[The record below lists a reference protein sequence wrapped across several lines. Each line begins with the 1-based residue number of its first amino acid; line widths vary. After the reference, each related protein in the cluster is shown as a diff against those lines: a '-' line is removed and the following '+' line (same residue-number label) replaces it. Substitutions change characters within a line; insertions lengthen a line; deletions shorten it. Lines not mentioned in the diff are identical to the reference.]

1 MGQVNY
7 AGNMAVSA
15 SNSSRKKYYWETY
28 NLIGDPSVIPI
39 LGKPQSFNISLPD
52 TLPNKLKSFSLNVDP
67 FAYVAVSHFD
77 TLWDASFASSSGSVE
92 LKMPGLSNDSCL
104 IVITGQNKRPV
115 IKTIHFSNVHKEF
128 LNLTANAINDSQG
141 NNNNLA
147 DFGESVF
154 LKLTLSNLGLTDC
167 HNLYAKI
174 SSTSDWITITK
185 DSVLIGNL
193 AAGAEKILLND
204 LGITVSDNVPDLG
217 IATIKLLLKDQV
229 TEKHYS
235 IDICIHAPQLQIINC
250 ILDDKT
256 TGNGD
261 NIPDPGE
268 TFKLVFKVRNQG
280 SSDISGQFG
289 ISSSDQDLSIVE
301 PSIKSGVL
309 KFGEIT
315 DIPVLVKLSPST
327 PSGSFVSV
335 AAILDCNPFLVNRD
349 FSFRVGKI
357 RESFEASSF
366 SVFPWINISSVPWV
380 ISSSVSYDGS
390 LSARSGAISHN
401 GITSLTIR
409 TIYAKD
415 DSLKF
420 YYKVSSEPNYDFL
433 SFKLNDTDIFEKSG
447 EIPWTKKVVAVP
459 AGLNK
464 MEWSYK
470 KDKTLSLGSDCA
482 WIDMIDFAQ
491 TSPVSYIQKDL
502 KVARIVTPGNGDQF
516 GQEIISVKV
525 LNLGK
530 DTLNGFNLA
539 YEINDRY
546 PPVEQFFNTK
556 VVPFGDSVTV
566 SFKQKADMS
575 KYGKYKIV
583 TYGVDNNDD
592 YLYNDTL
599 TANLENTRITQTLS
613 VFPNPFTDHLTL
625 TINSQ
630 SADKLQISITN
641 ASGIELYE
649 TEKAIISG
657 NNSFTIRGFNLIPS
671 IYYLNIS
678 GITINKT
685 IPILKIGR

>member
-1 MGQVNY
+1 M
-7 AGNMAVSA
+7 
-15 SNSSRKKYYWETY
+15 
-28 NLIGDPSVIPI
+28 
-39 LGKPQSFNISLPD
+39 
-52 TLPNKLKSFSLNVDP
+52 
-67 FAYVAVSHFD
+67 
-77 TLWDASFASSSGSVE
+77 
-92 LKMPGLSNDSCL
+92 
-104 IVITGQNKRPV
+104 
-115 IKTIHFSNVHKEF
+115 
-128 LNLTANAINDSQG
+128 
-141 NNNNLA
+141 
-147 DFGESVF
+147 
-154 LKLTLSNLGLTDC
+154 
-167 HNLYAKI
+167 
-174 SSTSDWITITK
+174 
-185 DSVLIGNL
+185 
-193 AAGAEKILLND
+193 
-204 LGITVSDNVPDLG
+204 
-217 IATIKLLLKDQV
+217 
-229 TEKHYS
+229 
-235 IDICIHAPQLQIINC
+235 
-250 ILDDKT
+250 DDKT
-256 TGNGD
+256 SGNGD

-280 SSDISGQFG
+280 SSNISGQFG
-289 ISSSDQDLSIVE
+289 ISSPDQDLSIVD

-309 KFGEIT
+309 KFGETT
-315 DIPVLVKLSPST
+315 DIPVLVKLSPAT
-327 PSGSFVSV
+327 PSGSSVSV
-335 AAILDCNPFLVNRD
+335 AAILDCNPYIVNRD

-366 SVFPWINISSVPWV
+366 SVFPWFNISTVPWV

-390 LSARSGAISHN
+390 ISAKSGAISHN
-401 GITSLTIR
+401 AITSLAIR

-433 SFKLNDTDIFEKSG
+433 SFRLNDVEIFKKSG
-447 EIPWTKKVVAVP
+447 EIPWTKKVVAVA

-470 KDKTLSLGSDCA
+470 KDNSVSQGSDCA

-491 TSPVSYIQKDL
+491 TNPVSYIQKDL
-502 KVARIVTPGNGDQF
+502 KVARIVTPGNGDQY
-516 GQEIISVKV
+516 GQESISVKV

-546 PPVEQFFNTK
+546 PPVEQFFNAK

-566 SFKQKADMS
+566 SFRQTADLS

-599 TANLENTRITQTLS
+599 TANIENTRITETLS
-613 VFPNPFTDHLTL
+613 IFPNPFTDKLTI

-649 TEKAIISG
+649 TEKDIISG
-657 NNSFTIRGFNLIPS
+657 NNSFTISGFNLIPS
-671 IYYLNIS
+671 MYYLNIR

-685 IPILKIGR
+685 VPILKIIR